1 MVDGLMK
8 LIVQIPCFNEEKTLP
23 ATVADIP
30 RENEGIDKVEFFIID
45 DGSTERTVAVAH
57 EVGVDH
63 VIWPLPN

>member
-8 LIVQIPCFNEEKTLP
+8 LIVQISCFNEEKTLP

-30 RENEGIDKVEFFIID
+30 RKIEGGDKVEFFIID
-45 DGSTERTVAVAH
+45 DGSTDCTVAVAH